1 MTDARHPGRPSLL
14 QATGIHKKFG
24 DVEVLRGVDLNVDSG
39 QVVVLMGASGAG
51 KTTLLR
57 CINRLEL
64 IDQGCVRIDG
74 EIIGYRRSGR
84 DGLVPLPDKDVAR
97 QRANIGMV
105 FQRFNLFG
113 HLTVLQNIVAAP
125 MAINRIGRAEARQR
139 AAELLAKVGLS
150 HKENAYPRELSGGQ
164 QQRVAIARALAMRPR
179 VMLFDEP
186 TSALD
191 PELVGEVLKVMKE
204 LAADGMTMI
213 VASHEVGFARDV
225 ADRVVLMDSGV
236 IVEDSPPELF
246 FGNPSHPRTRQFL
259 SRVLEAR

>member
-1 MTDARHPGRPSLL
+1 MTGNASLL
-14 QATGIHKKFG
+14 EAVGVQKRFG
-24 DVEVLRGVDLNVDSG
+24 EIEVLRGVDLNVEAG
-39 QVVVLMGASGAG
+39 EVVVLMGASGAG

-64 IDQGCVRIDG
+64 LDRGCVKIDG
-74 EIIGYRRSGR
+74 EIIGYRRIGR
-84 DGLVPLPDKDVAR
+84 VEMVPLPDKDVAR

-105 FQRFNLFG
+105 FQRFNLFP
-113 HLTVLQNIVAAP
+113 HMTVMQNIVAAP
-125 MAINRIGRAEARQR
+125 MAVLRMGRAEARNR
-139 AAELLAKVGLS
+139 AMELLATVGLS
-150 HKENAYPRELSGGQ
+150 HKERAFPHELSGGQ
-164 QQRVAIARALAMRPR
+164 QQRVAIARALAMRPK

-225 ADRVVLMDSGV
+225 ADRVILMDSGV
-236 IVEDSPPELF
+236 IVEDSPPAQF
-246 FGNPSHPRTRQFL
+246 FDRPSHPRSRQFL
-259 SRVLEAR
+259 ARVLEAR

>member
-1 MTDARHPGRPSLL
+1 MTQVQRSGGANLL
-14 QATGIHKKFG
+14 QATGIRKKFG

-39 QVVVLMGASGAG
+39 QVVVLMGSSGAG

-74 EIIGYRRSGR
+74 EIIGYRRSG
-84 DGLVPLPDKDVAR
+84 DELIPLPDKEVAR

-125 MAINRIGRAEARQR
+125 MAINRIGRTEARQR
-139 AAELLAKVGLS
+139 AADLLAKVGLS

-164 QQRVAIARALAMRPR
+164 QQRVAIARALALQPR

-191 PELVGEVLKVMKE
+191 PELVGEVLKVMKQ

-225 ADRVVLMDSGV
+225 GDRVVLMDSGV
-236 IVEDSPPELF
+236 IVEDSPPEQF
-246 FGNPSHPRTRQFL
+246 FENPSHPRSRQFL